1 LLLFFSFLVVVVKA
15 QTVHWYG
22 GDNIPNSVAIDEL
35 YVDHIVTPPAEA
47 SAESSIP
54 ELHCLKREKT

>member
-1 LLLFFSFLVVVVKA
+1 VVVVKA